1 MSRRTRRIL
10 KWTAFAAGAALAAHV
25 LWNFPW
31 RATAATLRGADL
43 SLLLVALAIN
53 LVSLVAKG
61 WGWHLLLGSAVPS
74 RWWVVQEANLV
85 GAAVSNLAIGAFG
98 EAARVRFVVQRQN
111 APLGIVVA
119 SVFWARAVEVLGLGL
134 FLLVAP
140 SLQHT
145 YGIVRGMQVLSGVVL
160 VALLWL
166 VWSTRRSELP
176 RWLPG
181 FARRGI
187 IALTE
192 VGSVPRV
199 SAALL
204 LALVNW
210 TTQWATYHLT
220 LLSSHAAVTYSESF
234 AALVASNLAGLPKLS
249 PGNVG
254 VTQTSIAL
262 ALLPFGVPAERSVAA
277 AVALQAIQ
285 VIPVLLLGAL
295 LVGWKGLV
303 PRRGQDALAD
313 GPGGRIETAPARR
326 TAR

>member
-1 MSRRTRRIL
+1 MPYRRIL
-10 KWTAFAAGAALAAHV
+10 KWTALAAGAVLAAYV
-25 LWNFPW
+25 LWHFPW
-31 RATAATLRGADL
+31 RATAATLRDADMR
-43 SLLLVALAIN
+43 LLLAALVIN
-53 LVSLVAKG
+53 LISLVAKG

-74 RWWVVQEANLV
+74 RWWVMQEANLV
-85 GAAVSNLAIGAFG
+85 GAAVSNLAIGAIG

-111 APLGIVVA
+111 VPLGIVVA
-119 SVFWARAVEVLGLGL
+119 SVLWARAVEVIGLGL

-140 SLQHT
+140 SLQHAH
-145 YGIVRGMQVLSGVVL
+145 GILRGMQVLSGVVL

-192 VGSVPRV
+192 VGSVRRV

-210 TTQWATYHLT
+210 ITQWATYHLA

-249 PGNVG
+249 PANVG
-254 VTQTSIAL
+254 VMQTSIAL
-262 ALLPFGVPAERSVAA
+262 ALLPFGIPAERSVAA
-277 AVALQAIQ
+277 SVALQAIQ

-295 LVGWKGLV
+295 LVGWRGLV
-303 PRRGQDALAD
+303 PRRNAD
-313 GPGGRIETAPARR
+313 VLGAVPPDVPPAVVPRER
-326 TAR
+326 AR